1 MSSYETVR
9 KKWANDMNK
18 VFMEME
24 TQMALR
30 YMFNLTHKG
39 NTNYSHREVYHLT

>member
-18 VFMEME
+18 VFTEME

-30 YMFNLTHKG
+30 
-39 NTNYSHREVYHLT
+39 